1 MPYVNLSMH
10 STLSLFPVRGIML
23 KVPDLAKLALSPSR
37 DNKSPITIRG
47 LVDFFFTYIYFK
59 RQIVP
64 QKVRCFIFF
73 FIKKEPQRSL
83 KFQ

>member
-23 KVPDLAKLALSPSR
+23 KVPDLAKLALSPSL

-47 LVDFFFTYIYFK
+47 LVDVFFSH
-59 RQIVP
+59 RG
-64 QKVRCFIFF
+64 
-73 FIKKEPQRSL
+73 L
-83 KFQ
+83 KIISNKADCDTSC